1 MNLKSKYLKEFIHEI
16 QYNNRNPQDTKALD
30 LLDDISTNPEIII
43 QNGTLL
49 YRCRI
54 VTDKKDTGKNVKFYG
69 YGAKESFVPPPKV
82 TKDMRA
88 NYKFIPYLYCTN
100 NPYIALVEVRPRLGS
115 LVSIA
120 TIEANETI
128 RLLDFTIQNKPSKM
142 SETKKNLFLDLSM
155 LYSSPVTDTDDTL
168 DYIPTQYIAE
178 YAKSIGYDGIAFSS
192 SLVPEINESHP
203 ERCNIVI
210 FNYNKCFVKKSN
222 LIAVSNIDITCNQ
235 IDEDTDK
242 INIISYVGEEL
253 DEISRLI
260 GDLDE

>member
-16 QYNNRNPQDTKALD
+16 QFNNRNPQDTKALE
-30 LLDDISTNPEIII
+30 LLDDISTNPEILIEK
-43 QNGTLL
+43 GALL

-54 VTDKKDTGKNVKFYG
+54 VTDKSDTGKEDNFYG
-69 YGAKESFVPPPKV
+69 YSAKESFVPPPQA

-88 NYKFIPYLYCTN
+88 NYRYIPYLYCTN

-120 TIEANETI
+120 TIETNETI

-142 SETKKNLFLDLSM
+142 SESKKNLFLDLSL

-178 YAKSIGYDGIAFSS
+178 YAKSKGYDGIAFSS
-192 SLVPEINESHP
+192 SLVPEMNENHP
-203 ERCNIVI
+203 ERYNIVI
-210 FNYNKCFVKKSN
+210 FNYQKCFAKKSN
-222 LIAVSNIDITCNQ
+222 LFTVLEMYLGSQQ
-235 IDEDTDK
+235 IDDDNENL
-242 INIISYVGEEL
+242 IVASYLEE
-253 DEISRLI
+253 LI
-260 GDLDE
+260 GDAY

>member
-1 MNLKSKYLKEFIHEI
+1 MNLKSKYLREFIHEI
-16 QYNNRNPQDTKALD
+16 QFNNRNPQDTKALE
-30 LLDDISTNPEIII
+30 LLDDISTNPEILIEK
-43 QNGTLL
+43 GSLL

-54 VTDKKDTGKNVKFYG
+54 VTNKNDTGKEANFYG
-69 YGAKESFVPPPKV
+69 YSAKESFIPPPKV

-88 NYKFIPYLYCTN
+88 NYRYIPYLYCTN

-120 TIEANETI
+120 TIETNETI

-142 SETKKNLFLDLSM
+142 SDSKKNLFLDLSL

-178 YAKSIGYDGIAFSS
+178 YAKAKGYDGIAFSS

-203 ERCNIVI
+203 ERYNVVI
-210 FNYNKCFVKKSN
+210 FNYQKSFAKKSN
-222 LIAVSNIDITCNQ
+222 LFTVSEMYLGAKQ
-235 IDEDTDK
+235 IDDDTENL
-242 INIISYVGEEL
+242 IVANYLEEL
-253 DEISRLI
+253 ID
-260 GDLDE
+260 DAF